1 MTTRRPTILIADDH
15 TIVAEGLVK
24 LLSRRFDV
32 VATVADG
39 TALVEAAERFRPD
52 IIIADLEMPS
62 LSGLEA
68 LERLKKRGVASKFVI
83 LTMHREASVAARAM
97 RAGASAF
104 LLKHSAG
111 NELIDAIDEVLDG
124 RTYLSPAVT
133 KDILAALDEG
143 RGDKIELT
151 RRQRDVLRLI
161 VEGRRMK
168 EIAAILEL
176 SARTVETHKYEMM
189 RVLGVQSTAELV
201 ALAVK
206 RDLA

>member
-1 MTTRRPTILIADDH
+1 
-15 TIVAEGLVK
+15 
-24 LLSRRFDV
+24 
-32 VATVADG
+32 
-39 TALVEAAERFRPD
+39 
-52 IIIADLEMPS
+52 
-62 LSGLEA
+62 
-68 LERLKKRGVASKFVI
+68 
-83 LTMHREASVAARAM
+83 M

-168 EIAAILEL
+168 EIAAILDL